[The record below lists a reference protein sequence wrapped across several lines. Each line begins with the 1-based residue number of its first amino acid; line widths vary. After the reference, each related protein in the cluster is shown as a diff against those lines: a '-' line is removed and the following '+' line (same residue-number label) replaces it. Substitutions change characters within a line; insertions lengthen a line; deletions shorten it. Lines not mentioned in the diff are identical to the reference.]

1 MRLLLCTDLDGT
13 LLPNGE
19 AVEAGGARAV
29 LARLVES
36 VPLRLAYVTGRD
48 PQRVRDA
55 IRHWDL
61 PPPDHVVAD
70 VGTSIF
76 DADASGAWHENASW
90 CERNRARWGG
100 RDGAALAPLLADID
114 ALSLQEPDR
123 QRPFKSSWYLP
134 ADAARDALD
143 RALDE
148 RLDRAGVRAKRIFSL
163 DPGTGRGLLDL
174 VPEGAGKLGAVR
186 HLRDS
191 LGYGTDQIVFG
202 GDSGNDLDVLVSE
215 VPAVLVA
222 NADAATREA
231 ARDGAERAGNA
242 ARLHLA
248 GRTPASVRGLG
259 LDGNYAGG
267 LIEGLLHFHPALLP
281 LVEAARADAPAR
293 EPSREPPHG
302 EDGPRP
308 TA

>member
-1 MRLLLCTDLDGT
+1 MKLLLCTDLDGT

-19 AVEAGGARAV
+19 AAEAPGARGV

-55 IRHWDL
+55 IARWDL

-76 DADASGAWHENASW
+76 DADTGGAWHENAAW
-90 CERNRARWGG
+90 RERNMACWGG
-100 RDGAALAPLLADID
+100 RDGRTLHALLDGID
-114 ALSLQEPDR
+114 ALVPQEPDR
-123 QRPFKSSWYLP
+123 QRPFKRSWYLP
-134 ADAARDALD
+134 ADAE
-143 RALDE
+143 RATVERQVDE
-148 RLDRAGVRAKRIFSL
+148 RLRRAGVRAKRVYSL
-163 DPGTGRGLLDL
+163 DPGSGRGLLDI

-191 LGYGTDQIVFG
+191 LGHADDTLLFG
-202 GDSGNDLDVLVSE
+202 GDSGNDLDVLISE
-215 VPAVLVA
+215 VPSVLVA
-222 NADAATREA
+222 NGDAPTREA
-231 ARDGAERAGNA
+231 ARDGALRAGNA
-242 ARLHLA
+242 ARLHLCEPHPEA
-248 GRTPASVRGLG
+248 LRPLG

-267 LIEGLLHFHPALLP
+267 LVDGLLHFHPELLP
-281 LVEAARADAPAR
+281 LVEAAV
-293 EPSREPPHG
+293 
-302 EDGPRP
+302 DGDLAS

>member
-13 LLPNGE
+13 LLPNGGATE
-19 AVEAGGARAV
+19 VAGVRTV

-55 IRHWDL
+55 IRRWDL

-76 DADASGAWHENASW
+76 DADANGAWHENASW
-90 CERNRARWGG
+90 CARNRARWGG
-100 RDGAALAPLLADID
+100 RDGDALRAVLEGID
-114 ALSLQEPDR
+114 ALSPQEPDR

-134 ADAARDALD
+134 ADASREALD
-143 RALDE
+143 RALGE
-148 RLDRAGVRAKRIFSL
+148 RLGRAGVSAERIFSL

-191 LGYGTDQIVFG
+191 LGYGTDELVFG

-222 NADAATREA
+222 NADAPTREA
-231 ARDGAERAGNA
+231 ARDGARREGNA

-248 GRTPASVRGLG
+248 DGAAVSMRGLG

-267 LIEGLLHFHPALLP
+267 LIEGLLHFHPAVLA
-281 LVEAARADAPAR
+281 LVEAACADGPGPRR
-293 EPSREPPHG
+293 EPAHG

>member
-1 MRLLLCTDLDGT
+1 MSLLLCTDLDGT

-19 AVEAGGARAV
+19 AAEAPGVRAV
-29 LARLVES
+29 LARLVER

-55 IRHWDL
+55 IARWDL

-76 DADASGAWHENASW
+76 DAGTDGVWHENASW
-90 CERNRARWGG
+90 RRRNMACWGG
-100 RDGAALAPLLADID
+100 RDGVTLRELLDGMD
-114 ALSLQEPDR
+114 ALMPQEPDR
-123 QRPFKSSWYLP
+123 QRPFKLSWYLP
-134 ADAARDALD
+134 GDASRELVD
-143 RALDE
+143 RAVMD
-148 RLDRAGVRAKRIFSL
+148 RLSRAGVRAKRIFSL
-163 DPGTGRGLLDL
+163 DPGSGRGLLDL
-174 VPEGAGKLGAVR
+174 VPEGTGKLGAVR

-191 LGYGTDQIVFG
+191 LGRGDEEIVFG

-222 NADAATREA
+222 NGDAATREA
-231 ARDGAERAGNA
+231 ARDGAMRAGNA
-242 ARLHLA
+242 ARLHIAEAHPEAL
-248 GRTPASVRGLG
+248 RPLG

-267 LIEGLLHFHPALLP
+267 LLDGLLHFHPHLLP
-281 LVEAARADAPAR
+281 LVEAAV
-293 EPSREPPHG
+293 
-302 EDGPRP
+302 DGDLAS